1 MTAIRHM
8 LNRLN
13 GVARWDLKSGSGRA
27 EGFYLS
33 ISDACVGRVLTVTQS
48 EVRSKEIALHAAYV
62 RAFGTVEGVVR
73 FLGKKLIK
81 ISQLKCGA
89 DLSVE
94 RVFARLKYVVQAYI
108 TYVRGA

>member
-62 RAFGTVEGVVR
+62 RAIGTVVR

-108 TYVRGA
+108 TYARGA